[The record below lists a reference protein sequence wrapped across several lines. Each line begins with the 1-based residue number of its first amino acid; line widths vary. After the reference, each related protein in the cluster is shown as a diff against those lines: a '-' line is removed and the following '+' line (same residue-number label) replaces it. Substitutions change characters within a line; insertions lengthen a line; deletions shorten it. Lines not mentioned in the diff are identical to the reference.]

1 MSTPAFGQ
9 TDRAYYNYNAS
20 VDNPQDESRYFQRRL
35 DDVVPATVPVGT
47 GDGQVL
53 FWDAVALSWT
63 LSNNANLKWED
74 ATSVLLVS
82 TLNLLNAL
90 TVPYGG
96 TGATTLT
103 DHGILL
109 GSGTGAVTPTAVG
122 ATGTV
127 LAGNTGADPTFKT
140 PTVIV
145 PLVLSMYD
153 AEPARAT
160 EDQWNGGMEVLATGQ
175 PLDSV
180 PTNIVVSKGIGK
192 VLIVVNAGTDL
203 AGEITVTGESI
214 DRTTGA
220 STPGDTDTITVDAV
234 TTDNSTTDSNG
245 NVVHGF
251 TGAYITSKWFTGT
264 VTLSTADLTLTDV
277 DVYHVSFE
285 QFNDQANITLN
296 SFDANIY
303 TTNVAAEFD
312 AYLYDLQVTGD
323 KCNITKDAELHVGAD
338 GETAIANRHW
348 RLRKGNINTVIDGS
362 TDGIWVDIH
371 YANSPAY
378 VEDVTM
384 KVWAQQT
391 TAVDLN

>member
-1 MSTPAFGQ
+1 MSQ
-9 TDRAYYNYNAS
+9 
-20 VDNPQDESRYFQRRL
+20 
-35 DDVVPATVPVGT
+35 
-47 GDGQVL
+47 
-53 FWDAVALSWT
+53 
-63 LSNNANLKWED
+63 
-74 ATSVLLVS
+74 
-82 TLNLLNAL
+82 
-90 TVPYGG
+90 
-96 TGATTLT
+96 
-103 DHGILL
+103 
-109 GSGTGAVTPTAVG
+109 
-122 ATGTV
+122 
-127 LAGNTGADPTFKT
+127 
-140 PTVIV
+140 
-145 PLVLSMYD
+145 
-153 AEPARAT
+153 
-160 EDQWNGGMEVLATGQ
+160 
-175 PLDSV
+175 
-180 PTNIVVSKGIGK
+180 K
-192 VLIVVNAGTDL
+192 V
-203 AGEITVTGESI
+203 
-214 DRTTGA
+214 
-220 STPGDTDTITVDAV
+220 
-234 TTDNSTTDSNG
+234 TDNSTTDSNG